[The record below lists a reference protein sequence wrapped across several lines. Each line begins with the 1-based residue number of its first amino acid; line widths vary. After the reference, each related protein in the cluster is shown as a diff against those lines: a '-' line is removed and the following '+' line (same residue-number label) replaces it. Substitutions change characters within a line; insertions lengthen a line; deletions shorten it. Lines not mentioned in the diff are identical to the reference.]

1 MSKMTIIVDSREHK
15 DQRDRIFKHFDEL
28 GAAYVVSKLYT
39 GDYMSL
45 DNARLVV
52 DRKHNLSE
60 VCINLCQDRPR
71 FVRELKRA
79 QDAGIKIVF
88 LVEHGRGYKTLED
101 VQKWVNPRSKV
112 SPMAANGE
120 RLYRVMLALRNT
132 YGIEWRFCTKAETGK
147 EIVKILGGDG

>member
-1 MSKMTIIVDSREHK
+1 MVIQIDSREK
-15 DQRDRIFKHFDEL
+15 AKAIKTIISTFEEL
-28 GAAYVVSKLYT
+28 GVDYYTSKLYT

-52 DRKHNLSE
+52 DRKQNLSE

-88 LVEHGRGYKTLED
+88 LIEHGRGYKTLED

-120 RLYRVMLALRNT
+120 RLYRIMLALRNT
-132 YGIEWRFCTKAETGK
+132 YCIEWRFCTKAETGK

>member
-1 MSKMTIIVDSREHK
+1 MVIQIDSREK
-15 DQRDRIFKHFDEL
+15 AKAIKTIISTFEEL
-28 GAAYVVSKLYT
+28 GVDYYTSKLYT

-52 DRKHNLSE
+52 DRKQNLSE

-120 RLYRVMLALRNT
+120 RLYRIMLALRNT

>member
-1 MSKMTIIVDSREHK
+1 MVIQIDSREK
-15 DQRDRIFKHFDEL
+15 AKAIKGIISTFEEL
-28 GAAYVVSKLYT
+28 GVDYYTSKLYT

-45 DNARLVV
+45 DNARLVI
-52 DRKHNLSE
+52 DRKQSLSE
-60 VCINLCQDRPR
+60 VAVNLSQDKPR

-79 QDAGIKIVF
+79 QEAGIKIIF

-112 SPMAANGE
+112 SPMAPGGE

-132 YGIEWRFCTKAETGK
+132 YGIEWRFCTKSETGR
-147 EIVKILGGDG
+147 EIVKILGGGG